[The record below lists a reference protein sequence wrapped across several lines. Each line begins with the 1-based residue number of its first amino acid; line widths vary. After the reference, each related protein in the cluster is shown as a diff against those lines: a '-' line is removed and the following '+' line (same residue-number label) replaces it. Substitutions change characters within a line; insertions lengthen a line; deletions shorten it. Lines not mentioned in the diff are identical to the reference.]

1 MHMSARSQMDVAYY
15 VVEIGDTLSAIAEAF
30 GISLANVLHANQD
43 IANPDHIEVGQVIAI
58 PGRHRIFPPN
68 RVRTSYSPAK
78 Q

>member
-1 MHMSARSQMDVAYY
+1 MHMSARGQMDVAYY

-30 GISLANVLHANQD
+30 GISLTSILHANKD
-43 IANPDHIEVGQVIAI
+43 ITNPNHIEIGQVIAI